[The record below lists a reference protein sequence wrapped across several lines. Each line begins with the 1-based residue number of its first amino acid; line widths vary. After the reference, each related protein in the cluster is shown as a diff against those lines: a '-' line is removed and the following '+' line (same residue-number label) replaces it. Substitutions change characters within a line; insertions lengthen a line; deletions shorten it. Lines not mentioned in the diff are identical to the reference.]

1 MTNQNVVEFVYHQH
15 QELFRCLRVPRDKI
29 RIDQQSWLDQTFDRR
44 RRHAGALDDVEKT
57 QQSRQ
62 GIGSAREG
70 VEDPFRNRRCGNR
83 IV

>member
-1 MTNQNVVEFVYHQH
+1 MAEQHMVEFVHHQH
-15 QELFRCLRVPRDKI
+15 QQFFGCLRVPFDEI
-29 RIDQQSWLDQTFDRR
+29 RIDQQSRLDQTFDRR
-44 RRHAGALDDVEKT
+44 RRHAGAFDDIEKP